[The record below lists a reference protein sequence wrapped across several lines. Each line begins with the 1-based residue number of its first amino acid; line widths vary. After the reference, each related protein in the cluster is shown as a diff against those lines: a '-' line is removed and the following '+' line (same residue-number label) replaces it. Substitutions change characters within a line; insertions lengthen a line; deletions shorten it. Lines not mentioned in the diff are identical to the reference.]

1 MFQAVHSSMGSA
13 RRSRNSF
20 ISLSGKTGTAEVG
33 PKNARYKNTWFI
45 GFGTVP
51 ADGKRKKATTYAISI
66 LITHGES
73 GGLTCA
79 PLAREFFERFLQKDF
94 TSS

>member
-1 MFQAVHSSMGSA
+1 MYQAVYSPMGSA
-13 RRSRNSF
+13 RRARNRF

-45 GFGTVP
+45 GYGTVP

-66 LITHGES
+66 LVTHGES
-73 GGLTCA
+73 GGTTCA
-79 PLAREFFERFLQKDF
+79 PIARNFFEQFLQ
-94 TSS
+94 